1 MLNKKRIIR
10 ETIRIERYLLEDKR
24 CSFKLLSKEEIDC
37 LKVLNKQ
44 DLDFFYESDPAADS
58 LEEIK
63 LAYPGYKAIL
73 FYRIAHIL
81 YKKNR
86 RLEARVISEFAH
98 SFTGIDINPGAQ
110 IDSPFF
116 IDHGTG
122 VVIGETSIIGKNVRI
137 YQGVTLGAL
146 SPALGQTIKGEKR
159 HPTIKDNVTIYS
171 NSTLLGDITI
181 GENVTIGGGV
191 YIREDIPANTV
202 VRSAKPILQIDPK
215 K

>member
-1 MLNKKRIIR
+1 MLNKRKLIKEAVKIS
-10 ETIRIERYLLEDKR
+10 EYLLEDKK
-24 CSFKLLSKEEIDC
+24 CSFKLLSKDEVDC
-37 LKVLNKQ
+37 LKELNKQ

-63 LAYPGYKAIL
+63 LAYPGYKAIV

-81 YKKNR
+81 YKNNK

-98 SFTGIDINPGAQ
+98 SVTGIDINPGAE
-110 IDSPFF
+110 IASPFF

-122 VVIGETSIIGKNVRI
+122 VVIGETSVIGKRVRI

-146 SPALGQTIKGEKR
+146 SPALGQSIKGEKR
-159 HPTIKDNVTIYS
+159 HPTIKDNVTIYAS
-171 NSTLLGDITI
+171 ATLLGDITI

-191 YIREDIPANTV
+191 YIRENIPANTKV
-202 VRSAKPILQIDPK
+202 TSPKPILQINPK
-215 K
+215 E